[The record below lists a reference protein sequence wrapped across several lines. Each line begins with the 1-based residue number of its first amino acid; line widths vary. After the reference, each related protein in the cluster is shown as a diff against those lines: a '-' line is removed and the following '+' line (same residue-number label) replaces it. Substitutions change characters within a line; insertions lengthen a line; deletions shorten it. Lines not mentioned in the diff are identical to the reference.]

1 MKSKGTN
8 CVSAPVWF
16 FRAFTPAAARP
27 RTRSGSVAARRT
39 ALRILALIVFLL
51 GKSALSLAAPCA
63 AGSLQSYIDLEQGGC
78 TFAGLTFKNFDY
90 TPSADNA
97 TEIPASDITV
107 GFDFVP
113 NIGSGLMFSANWDVT
128 NGELDG
134 TITYD
139 VTVLSKTQALT
150 DEALIIN
157 GANLSCTC
165 TNPPGDGIVSATEDT
180 LAANLATGKNSEGAD
195 EADFAAFLPR
205 KGDSIDTEVS
215 VMAGAFS
222 SASVMSASNLFST
235 IYSVP
240 EPSTWAMMLVG
251 FASLGYAGWRR
262 RLRVGAAA
270 S

>member
-1 MKSKGTN
+1 MKGKGVIR
-8 CVSAPVWF
+8 VSFPRGF
-16 FRAFTPAAARP
+16 FRVITPD
-27 RTRSGSVAARRT
+27 RTRVGGFIAAHRIV
-39 ALRILALIVFLL
+39 LRVLAVIVFVL
-51 GKSALSLAAPCA
+51 GKSTLSFAAPAPCA

-78 TFAGLTFKNFDY
+78 TFDGLLFNNFDY

-107 GFDFVP
+107 GFDFVA
-113 NIGSGLMFSANWDVT
+113 NVGSGLMFSANWDVT

-157 GANLSCTC
+157 GANLTCTC
-165 TNPPGDGIVSATEDT
+165 ASPPGDGVVSATEDT
-180 LAANLATGKNSEGAD
+180 LAANLATGVNREGGD

-215 VMAGAFS
+215 VMAGSFS
-222 SASVMSASNLFST
+222 SASVMSVSNLYST

-240 EPSTWAMMLVG
+240 EPSTWAMMLIA
-251 FASLGYAGWRR
+251 FAGLGYAGWRR
-262 RLRVGAAA
+262 SAKMRLAPA
-270 S
+270 